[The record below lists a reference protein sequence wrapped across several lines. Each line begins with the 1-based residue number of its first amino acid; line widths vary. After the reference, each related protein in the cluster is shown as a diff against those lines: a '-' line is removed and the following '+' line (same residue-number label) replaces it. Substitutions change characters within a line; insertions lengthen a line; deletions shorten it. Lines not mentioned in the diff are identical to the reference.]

1 MLLQTKSLLAK
12 LMATENLHIEQ
23 RRVETAMF
31 NIKTRVLTVPILDES
46 VEDYTYDLF
55 MGHEV
60 GHALYTPF
68 EDWVE
73 AQVADL
79 QKSIL
84 NVVEDSRIERKIKF
98 KYPGLR
104 NSFVKAYKDLDEKN
118 FFGTKGVDLNKLNF
132 IDRVN
137 LHQKVG
143 AGLNIE
149 FTDFERVLLTEVES
163 TEKFEDVIRVSKKI
177 QEYMEDEIKKE
188 VEQQE
193 KGKQK
198 IKVKVEQGDEESSDD
213 TSGLDY
219 DPENDEI
226 EVEFD
231 DKFKQPSELK
241 DDAKSTEQDGKGS
254 TTTTQADSESEL
266 DKAIKSAIERAIEE
280 RVRSFTDEAYKEN
293 EKSLYHQGSGQYSYV
308 NLPTF
313 DVKKCI
319 FDYKDLYKL
328 YKQDYNIVDMNKFN
342 KIRTDSNKVV
352 SYMVKEFELRKNAE
366 QSKRTTIAKTGELN
380 MTKVFSYKFSEDIF
394 RKISITPGGKSHGL
408 VMFLDWSGSMHNHL
422 ENTVK
427 QLISLVLFCKKVNI
441 PYEVYSFT
449 DESIQEYTTYQE
461 TQHEYDLQMGSISLM
476 NVLSSRMSA
485 ADFTYACA
493 ALVHMSIC
501 RSPSWMR
508 LGSTPLNEAISC
520 AMEIIPAFQ
529 KKNNLQIVNTV
540 FLTDGDANC
549 TRSVYEEKDEHGYK
563 RTRYIPNYISDVIV
577 LRDKKSKNEVTVRLS
592 GRASGAEFTHGFIK
606 LLKEKTKC
614 NIVGFYIASGR
625 EFNNAAEKWYEKTDI
640 QDAKDSFRKNN
651 YAVLKNSG
659 FDEYYFLRSNA
670 LDTDEEE
677 FEVKENATQRGLIS
691 AFSKYAGSKVE
702 NRVVLNRFIG
712 MIT

>member
-31 NIKTRVLTVPILDES
+31 NVKTRVLTVPILDEE
-46 VEDYTYDLF
+46 VEDFIYDLF

-73 AQVADL
+73 AQVAEV

-84 NVVEDSRIERKIKF
+84 NVVEDSRIERKIKY

-104 NSFVKAYKDLDEKN
+104 NSFVKAYKNLDEKN
-118 FFGTKGVDLNKLNF
+118 FFSTKGLDLNKLNF

-143 AGLNIE
+143 AGLNIH
-149 FTDFERVLLTEVES
+149 FTDFERSLLTEVES
-163 TEKFEDVIRVSKKI
+163 TEKFEDVITVSKKI
-177 QEYMEDEIKKE
+177 QKYMEDEVKNQ
-188 VEQQE
+188 VEQEERQ
-193 KGKQK
+193 KQK
-198 IKVKVEQGDEESSDD
+198 IKVKVTQGDEEDNNSSD
-213 TSGLDY
+213 GFDY

-226 EVEFD
+226 EVEFEGQ
-231 DKFKQPSELK
+231 FKKPSELK
-241 DDAKSTEQDGKGS
+241 DDAQPANDDGEGS
-254 TTTTQADSESEL
+254 KITSMSDSNSEL
-266 DKAIKSAIERAIEE
+266 EKAINSAIEKAIEE

-293 EKSLYHQGSGQYSYV
+293 EKTLYHQGSGQYSYI

-313 DVKKCI
+313 DVDKAV
-319 FDYKDLYKL
+319 FDYKALYKL
-328 YKQDYNIVDMNKFN
+328 YKEDYNYIDTQQFN
-342 KIRTDSNKVV
+342 KIRSDSNKVV
-352 SYMVKEFELRKNAE
+352 SYLVKEFELRKNAE
-366 QSKRTTIAKTGELN
+366 QSKRTTVAKTGELD
-380 MTKVFSYKFSEDIF
+380 MGKVFSYQFSEDIF

-449 DESIQEYTTYQE
+449 DESIQEYSTYQNTNDE
-461 TQHEYDLQMGSISLM
+461 GDLQMGQISLL

-485 ADFTYACA
+485 ADFTYACS
-493 ALVHMSIC
+493 ALVHMS
-501 RSPSWMR
+501 RERTPDWMR
-508 LGSTPLNEAISC
+508 LGSTPLNETISL

-563 RTRYIPNYISDVIV
+563 RTRYIPNYSSNVIV

-592 GRASGAEFTHGFIK
+592 GRSYGAEFTHGFIK

-625 EFNNAAEKWYEKTDI
+625 EFNNAAEKWYERSEVGN
-640 QDAKDSFRKNN
+640 AKESFRKNN
-651 YAVLKNSG
+651 FAVLKDSG
-659 FDEYYFLRSNA
+659 FDEYYFLRSNK

-677 FEVKENATQRGLIS
+677 FEVKENVTQRGLIS

-702 NRVVLNRFIG
+702 NRVVLNRFIS
-712 MIT
+712 MIA